1 MSIKAFMKTY
11 ADREI
16 ELTKKIQIGNFEEP
30 FEIKILTPDE
40 FEAIER
46 FSYDVRISKGGNR
59 TKEINETKLRN
70 NIVKTTIVTP
80 DLTNAELQAFFKTP
94 GDEVETL
101 KRMLTAREYLE
112 LYNEISK
119 LNGLSGDEKES
130 ELEEAVDEV
139 KK

>member
-80 DLTNAELQAFFKTP
+80 D
-94 GDEVETL
+94 
-101 KRMLTAREYLE
+101 
-112 LYNEISK
+112 
-119 LNGLSGDEKES
+119 
-130 ELEEAVDEV
+130 
-139 KK
+139 